1 MPAQGR
7 SPEWQS
13 EQRRELKV
21 KIEGATPSRCIFLK
35 QGEGIVKTDSAGK
48 GVIEGGVG
56 VDVGA

>member
-1 MPAQGR
+1 M
-7 SPEWQS
+7 
-13 EQRRELKV
+13 
-21 KIEGATPSRCIFLK
+21 KIEGATPSSCIFLK